1 MSKRLRFVVRF
12 TVSIFVLSSALYFL
26 LGYSNWWVQ
35 SLYLSLI
42 SALVA
47 DTGYGAGNTQGHTEG
62 YEKGYK
68 KGYDTGHCAGYEEG
82 HSIGYSTAKNNQ
94 QESNETTWYL
104 GGLAFFINLC
114 YNIINYNFIY
124 FNNAIRQGG

>member
-47 DTGYGAGNTQGHTEG
+47 DTGYGAGNAQGHAD
-62 YEKGYK
+62 GYK
-68 KGYDTGHCAGYEEG
+68 KGYDIGHCTGYEEG
-82 HSIGYSTAKNNQ
+82 HSIGYSTAKNSQ
-94 QESNETTWYL
+94 QES
-104 GGLAFFINLC
+104 C
-114 YNIINYNFIY
+114 
-124 FNNAIRQGG
+124 